1 MTRNTVERQERTRP
15 DGHLDASAP
24 AERTPWPARLPP
36 LVNWPVVFAVP
47 FIITTLLIVV
57 YPVVYGFW
65 LGADLDLYEDLF
77 TDETYLWTLWNT
89 LLFVG
94 LGVNVKL
101 VLALLLS
108 GFFALGSWWIRGLLA
123 LSLLPW
129 AIPSVPALLS
139 IHWMLNPQ
147 WGMLGTILG
156 TVGIENPAW
165 LIDYW
170 WGMAAAIGAHVWKW
184 LPFWTLIM
192 LAARMA
198 IPQDIYE
205 AAAVDGATGLRRFR
219 WVTFP
224 MLSNVFLT
232 STLLSTIWTLSD
244 YNTIHFITGGGPA
257 DSTHVLA
264 TLGIRHAFAVGDI
277 EQGVAVALSALPVIV
292 PLIVVLVRRLGREGF

>member
-1 MTRNTVERQERTRP
+1 MTRNVIEGPDRTS
-15 DGHLDASAP
+15 DGQLGTSRR

-36 LVNWPVVFAVP
+36 LVNWPVIFAIP
-47 FIITTLLIVV
+47 FLITTLLVVV
-57 YPVVYGFW
+57 YPVAYGFW
-65 LGADLDLYEDLF
+65 LGGDPGLYEDLF
-77 TDETYLWTLWNT
+77 TDETYLWSVWNT

-94 LGVNVKL
+94 LGVNIKL

-147 WGMLGTILG
+147 WGMLGTMLG
-156 TVGIENPAW
+156 SVGIENPAW
-165 LIDYW
+165 LVDHS
-170 WGMAAAIGAHVWKW
+170 WGMTAAIGAHIWKW

-205 AAAVDGATGLRRFR
+205 AAAVDGATGLRRFW

-232 STLLSTIWTLSD
+232 SALLSTIWTLSD
-244 YNTIHFITGGGPA
+244 YNSIHFITGGGPA

-264 TLGIRHAFAVGDI
+264 TLGIRFAFDVGDI
-277 EQGVAVALSALPVIV
+277 EQGVAVALSALPVII

>member
-1 MTRNTVERQERTRP
+1 MTRNVLGRP
-15 DGHLDASAP
+15 EHITSDDPPHSDRG

-36 LVNWPVVFAVP
+36 LVNWPVIFALP
-47 FIITTLLIVV
+47 FVVATLLVVV

-65 LGADLDLYEDLF
+65 LGADPDLYEDLF
-77 TDETYLWTLWNT
+77 TDDTYLRTVWNT
-89 LLFVG
+89 IIFVG
-94 LGVNVKL
+94 FGVNLKL

-108 GFFALGSWWIRGLLA
+108 GFFALGNWWIRGLLA
-123 LSLLPW
+123 ISLLPW

-147 WGMLGTILG
+147 WGMLGTLLG
-156 TVGIENPAW
+156 SLGIPNPDW
-165 LIDYW
+165 LIDST
-170 WGMAAAIGAHVWKW
+170 WGMTAAIGAHIWKW

-198 IPQDIYE
+198 IPQDVYE
-205 AAAVDGATGLRRFR
+205 AAAVDGATGVRRFF

-232 STLLSTIWTLSD
+232 SALLSTIWTLSD
-244 YNTIHFITGGGPA
+244 YNSIHFVTGGGPA

-264 TLGIRHAFAVGDI
+264 TLGVRYAFDVGDI
-277 EQGVAVALSALPVIV
+277 EQGVAVALSALPVII
-292 PLIVVLVRRLGREGF
+292 PLVVVLVRRLGRESY

>member
-1 MTRNTVERQERTRP
+1 MTRNVIEGPERISGGQLGTSRR
-15 DGHLDASAP
+15 

-36 LVNWPVVFAVP
+36 LVNWPVIFAIP
-47 FIITTLLIVV
+47 FLITTLLVVV
-57 YPVVYGFW
+57 YPVAYGLW
-65 LGADLDLYEDLF
+65 LGGDPGLYEDLF
-77 TDETYLWTLWNT
+77 TDETYLWSVWNT

-108 GFFALGSWWIRGLLA
+108 GFFALGSWWIRALLA

-147 WGMLGTILG
+147 WGMLGTMLG
-156 TVGIENPAW
+156 SVGIENPAW
-165 LIDYW
+165 LVDYS
-170 WGMAAAIGAHVWKW
+170 WGMAAAIGAHIWKW

-205 AAAVDGATGLRRFR
+205 AAAMDGATGLRRFW

-232 STLLSTIWTLSD
+232 SALLSTIWTLSD
-244 YNTIHFITGGGPA
+244 YNSIHFITGGGPA

-264 TLGIRHAFAVGDI
+264 TLGIRFAFDVGDI
-277 EQGVAVALSALPVIV
+277 EQGVAVALSALPVII